1 MSLGVTSRS
10 LRGISAVVAL
20 ISVGAV
26 GCSESL
32 DSAKAA
38 YKKVVRQRSVFSL
51 ATGDCYNPNSG
62 APEGEEFSVEVVPC
76 KEPHEGQVVGE
87 FKIDG
92 KAAYPGEDKT
102 AQIADERCPAEAQK
116 FTPDTWALP
125 KGVDVYYYY
134 PTKESW
140 ATGDRSVSCTYA
152 KEDGKFSGSL
162 KSKSLD
168 TDQLAYLKGS
178 NAVYEALWANQPEA
192 EQVEDDLVGYK
203 KQAKAVAAALGTHL
217 TALKGIQQP
226 ETVKLRARLEET
238 MRRMGKGRLGQ
249 RHGRLLP
256 RLRPGLHRHRPDQDG
271 RRSQGTEARHHRPGR
286 RSRGLGKL
294 TPSDHEQRAR
304 PHHSR

>member
-26 GCSESL
+26 GCSEAL
-32 DSAKAA
+32 DSAKAGA
-38 YKKVVRQRSVFSL
+38 KKVVRQRSVFSL

-62 APEGEEFSVEVVPC
+62 APEGEELSVEVVPC

-92 KAAYPGEDKT
+92 KTAYPGEDKT

-140 ATGDRSVSCTYA
+140 ATGDRGVSCTYA
-152 KEDGKFSGSL
+152 KEAGKFSGSL
-162 KSKSLD
+162 KSESLD

-192 EQVEDDLVGYK
+192 EQVEDDLAGYK

-238 MRRMGKGRLGQ
+238 AGAWEKAASASDTDAFYLAYDRAFTGIDPTKTVAARKELK
-249 RHGRLLP
+249 LATTVP
-256 RLRPGLHRHRPDQDG
+256 AD
-271 RRSQGTEARHHRPGR
+271 EAEVWAG
-286 RSRGLGKL
+286 
-294 TPSDHEQRAR
+294 
-304 PHHSR
+304 